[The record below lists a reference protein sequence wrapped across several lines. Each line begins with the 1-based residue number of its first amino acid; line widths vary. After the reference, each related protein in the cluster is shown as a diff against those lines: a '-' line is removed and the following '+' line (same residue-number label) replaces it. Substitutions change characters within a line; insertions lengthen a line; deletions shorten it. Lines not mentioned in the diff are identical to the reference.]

1 MLFTVQST
9 TMKCW
14 FMATHC

>member
-1 MLFTVQST
+1 MLFTAQST

-14 FMATHC
+14 FMATHF